1 MRCYTCLWKL
11 GCLILAPPWG
21 NVRQDSAVGRIPS
34 LCVCVCMPMGACNH
48 KHSASWLKTSKYLCF
63 LAFLLEHWSYF
74 FFFFFKKSAF
84 IECDLKV
91 LRPEHRVTLALD
103 NSESSVVESHVQHAG
118 WGGKVLLFPLRSYP
132 ASWAVSD
139 TEVLHAGYCT
149 SHEVQTWTPLFG
161 PLMAVAMNSREWPC
175 TRILTHL
182 MLFDFFVYLLF
193 PVPWYR
199 L

>member
-1 MRCYTCLWKL
+1 MCGRTLQWA
-11 GCLILAPPWG
+11 GFLA
-21 NVRQDSAVGRIPS
+21 S
-34 LCVCVCMPMGACNH
+34 VCVCACPWEPAIINTQLPGW
-48 KHSASWLKTSKYLCF
+48 KPPNICAFWPFSWSTGVT
-63 LAFLLEHWSYF
+63 F
-74 FFFFFKKSAF
+74 FFLKKSAF